1 MAQNIIFPEWLNA
14 NSLRN
19 YPIRENAS
27 RTDVSGSFTIPNE
40 LLVSAQF
47 NYSRDYLDGGF
58 YISKVVVSDSSVR
71 IFISFISS
79 EENAVS
85 REIGSVNIFSDS
97 FEKFSYFSFSGQGE
111 DFAVLGSLGIGD
123 ISSTIN
129 AGIGEFLFEPSATTF
144 EANTQFVSIPALK
157 TVEVY
162 NADDQLLYRA
172 TEILK
177 LKEGD
182 NIKLTYLP
190 SQAGSGDPYG
200 SIRIDAIDGQNLI
213 SPSECE
219 NVSEVLLPCI
229 KKINGV
235 GPNNDGTIFLVG
247 SDCIDVTDATGAN
260 AIELSDTCSESCC
273 GCIELQALTDALEK
287 LKEQEQT
294 IRDLINNTQ
303 GQQSELLA
311 NIISNL

>member
-14 NSLRN
+14 NALRN
-19 YPIRENAS
+19 YPILENAS
-27 RTDVSGSFTIPNE
+27 RTDISGSFTIPNE

-47 NYSRDYLDGGF
+47 NYSRDYLDGRF
-58 YISKVVVSDSSVR
+58 YISKIVVSDSSVR
-71 IFISFISS
+71 IFISFLLFD
-79 EENAVS
+79 ENAVS
-85 REIGSVNIFSDS
+85 REIGSISIFSES

-111 DFAVLGSLGIGD
+111 DSAVLGSLGVGD

-129 AGIGEFLFEPSATTF
+129 AGIGEFLFEPNATTF

-172 TEILK
+172 TEVLK
-177 LKEGD
+177 LKEGE

-190 SQAGSGDPYG
+190 PQTGSGDPYG

-229 KKINGV
+229 KRINGV
-235 GPNNDGTIFLVG
+235 GPNADGTIFLFG
-247 SDCIDVTDATGAN
+247 SDCIDVIN
-260 AIELSDTCSESCC
+260 APSSNSIELADTCSESCC

-294 IRDLINNTQ
+294 IRDLIKSTQ

>member
-47 NYSRDYLDGGF
+47 NYSRDYLNGRF
-58 YISKVVVSDSSVR
+58 YISKVVVSDRSVR
-71 IFISFISS
+71 IFISFLSS

-85 REIGSVNIFSDS
+85 REIGNVNIFSES

-129 AGIGEFLFEPSATTF
+129 AGIGEFLFDPDATTF

-190 SQAGSGDPYG
+190 PQVGSGDPYG
-200 SIRIDAIDGQNLI
+200 SIRIDAIDGQNLV
-213 SPSECE
+213 SPNDCE
-219 NVSEVLLPCI
+219 NVTEFLPPCI
-229 KKINGV
+229 KRINGV
-235 GPNNDGTIFLVG
+235 GPNADGTIFLVG
-247 SDCIDVTDATGAN
+247 SDCIDVLDLPSAHTL
-260 AIELSDTCSESCC
+260 ELSDTCAESCC

-294 IRDLINNTQ
+294 IRDLINSTQ

>member
-1 MAQNIIFPEWLNA
+1 M
-14 NSLRN
+14 
-19 YPIRENAS
+19 
-27 RTDVSGSFTIPNE
+27 
-40 LLVSAQF
+40 
-47 NYSRDYLDGGF
+47 
-58 YISKVVVSDSSVR
+58 
-71 IFISFISS
+71 
-79 EENAVS
+79 
-85 REIGSVNIFSDS
+85 
-97 FEKFSYFSFSGQGE
+97 
-111 DFAVLGSLGIGD
+111 LGSLGIGD

-190 SQAGSGDPYG
+190 TQAGSGDPYG

>member
-1 MAQNIIFPEWLNA
+1 MAQSIIFPEWLNA

-27 RTDVSGSFTIPNE
+27 RTDVSGNFTIPNE

-58 YISKVVVSDSSVR
+58 YISKIVVSDSSVR

-79 EENAVS
+79 EENSVS
-85 REIGSVNIFSDS
+85 REIGSVSIFSES

-129 AGIGEFLFEPSATTF
+129 AGIETNCVFASNVVALGLNKNSP
-144 EANTQFVSIPALK
+144 IPALK

-190 SQAGSGDPYG
+190 PQAGSGDPYG
-200 SIRIDAIDGQNLI
+200 SIRIDAIDGQNLV
-213 SPSECE
+213 SPNDCE
-219 NVSEVLLPCI
+219 NVTEFLPPCI

-235 GPNNDGTIFLVG
+235 GPNAEGTIFLAG
-247 SDCIDVTDATGAN
+247 SDCIDVLELPTAHTL
-260 AIELSDTCSESCC
+260 ELSDTCAESCC
-273 GCIELQALTDALEK
+273 GCVELQALTDALEK

-294 IRDLINNTQ
+294 IRDLINSTQ

>member
-111 DFAVLGSLGIGD
+111 DFAVLGSLGVGD

-129 AGIGEFLFEPSATTF
+129 AGIGEFLFESNATTF

-190 SQAGSGDPYG
+190 PQIGSSDPYG
-200 SIRIDAIDGQNLI
+200 SIRIDAIDGQNLV
-213 SPSECE
+213 SPNDCE
-219 NVSEVLLPCI
+219 NVTEFLPPCI

-235 GPNNDGTIFLVG
+235 GPNAEGTIFLVG
-247 SDCIDVTDATGAN
+247 SDCIDVLDLPTSHTL
-260 AIELSDTCSESCC
+260 ELSDTCAESCC

-294 IRDLINNTQ
+294 IRDLINSTQ